1 MIISHAR
8 DAGVSLLALPDG
20 ALGGYLTDLR
30 GPDEDDLPPL
40 LEPNGDEVRS
50 VIDFAG
56 DMVVCLGYS
65 ERGLD
70 EGNGLVRYD
79 AAVCLSGDGILGRH
93 RKVHLPAGIAPLFA
107 AGDGF
112 RAFDTPVGRMGLLI
126 DHDKTFPEAA
136 RALAVDGAEILACLS
151 AWPTSLTNRAPRM
164 AQDRQA
170 RLFDLYDQAR
180 AAENQVVLA
189 VVEPERALRRAALPG
204 PGEGRRAGWGDPRAH
219 VVEGRAGGG
228 GGRPPG
234 AGRGGPDGAAPPR
247 RASSRDLRLIVRIAL
262 LTYSTKPRG
271 GVVHTLALAEA
282 FARAGHAGDGV
293 GAGAGRGHGLLPSRR
308 RRGDRPAGARR
319 GGRGRD
325 GRGADPAVD
334 RAAGVGVRGIVRR
347 GARAGLP
354 DGERGGSR
362 AGIRATC
369 GGPCT
374 TSTSSRRPSSPPAT
388 SGRWWSRRRWCACR
402 RRWRARSGRAGA
414 GRPR

>member
-1 MIISHAR
+1 MVRLAAAAAHFTRDIGFDLDRIKMIISHAR

-136 RALAVDGAEILACLS
+136 RALAVDGAEIIACLS

-189 VVEPERALRRAALPG
+189 LGQPERAVRRRCTSWAGRRSSGRVGTSSRAR
-204 PGEGRRAGWGDPRAH
+204 GRRAGWRW
-219 VVEGRAGGG
+219 RRSTSRSWS
-228 GGRPPG
+228 GRPGRCCTISPSVVRRPTVDRADRPADLLDEAARRCG
-234 AGRGGPDGAAPPR
+234 AHARAGRGVRPR
-247 RASSRDLRLIVRIAL
+247 RA
-262 LTYSTKPRG
+262 
-271 GVVHTLALAEA
+271 
-282 FARAGHAGDGV
+282 
-293 GAGAGRGHGLLPSRR
+293 RR
-308 RRGDRPAGARR
+308 
-319 GGRGRD
+319 
-325 GRGADPAVD
+325 
-334 RAAGVGVRGIVRR
+334 
-347 GARAGLP
+347 
-354 DGERGGSR
+354 
-362 AGIRATC
+362 
-369 GGPCT
+369 
-374 TSTSSRRPSSPPAT
+374 
-388 SGRWWSRRRWCACR
+388 
-402 RRWRARSGRAGA
+402 
-414 GRPR
+414 